1 MGNSSQQ
8 IFVGH
13 LLSPGTGQGAGN
25 IAVNK
30 TGVLSQGLEVSREL
44 VWLVFCVREK
54 SRYSCLIEWKPTRG
68 TDVQAETWVVS

>member
-44 VWLVFCVREK
+44 V
-54 SRYSCLIEWKPTRG
+54 
-68 TDVQAETWVVS
+68 